1 MEKKKMSP
9 DTWKNSISQWLEPW
23 TARRASLSR
32 IAILGIGNSLR
43 SDDAAGVLV
52 ARELGKSRLIQD
64 LDFLRVW
71 EAGHAPENCIAD
83 LRRFAPEIVLL
94 VDAAQLDEAPGTIH
108 WINMED
114 LDGLSASTHSMPL
127 SMLAKYLTLEFGCQV
142 KLLGI
147 QPRSN
152 EVGETVSCE
161 VLQAVE
167 VIVDGL
173 TNILQHLMVQS
184 PNRLN

>member
-1 MEKKKMSP
+1 MEKKKTSP
-9 DTWKNSISQWLEPW
+9 GSWKNSLSQLLETQP
-23 TARRASLSR
+23 ASFPK

-52 ARELGKSRLIQD
+52 ARELGKSRLMRD
-64 LDFLRVW
+64 LDFVRVW
-71 EAGHAPENCIAD
+71 DAGHAPENSTAV
-83 LRRFAPEIVLL
+83 LRRFGPQIVLL
-94 VDAAQLDEAPGTIH
+94 IDAAQLDEAPGTIR
-108 WINMED
+108 WIDMED

-127 SMLAKYLTLEFGCQV
+127 SMLAKYLNLELGCDL

-152 EVGETVSCE
+152 EFGEMVSAE

-167 VIVDGL
+167 KIVAEL
-173 TNILQHLMVQS
+173 TNIFKRVTAHF
-184 PNRLN
+184 PTA